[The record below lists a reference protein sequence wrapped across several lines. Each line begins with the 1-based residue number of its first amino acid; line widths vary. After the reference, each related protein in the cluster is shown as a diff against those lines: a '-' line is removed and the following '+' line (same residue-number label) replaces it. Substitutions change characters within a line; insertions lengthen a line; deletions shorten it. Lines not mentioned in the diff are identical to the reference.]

1 MPIRKQTSS
10 NNTNQ
15 SGIQGTENQMKICV
29 AVPESLYH

>member
-1 MPIRKQTSS
+1 MPKRKQTSS

-29 AVPESLYH
+29 AVPERLYH